1 MLSVR
6 NATLA
11 VFAGLTMSP
20 ALAEAQDAS
29 PQGTPIQVA
38 PVQGTIPPPAAD
50 ASPPAPVN
58 LPAITVSA
66 GRGSA
71 LDKLDVS
78 TTVLSRQQIEA
89 MPEAGVDQ
97 IVNRIPGVWLP
108 NIPTGQLHPTAQ
120 PVNIRGFGTSTTINT
135 LVMVDGVPI
144 NDPYFRTI
152 NWSTIPK
159 NSVERIEVIRG
170 GGATSLWGN
179 MAMGGVINI
188 ITREPAKTGA
198 SGDVSYGSYNT
209 SSAEA
214 AGSYIVNEKVKV
226 GASYNHAQSSGYN
239 LTPAQYQN
247 ANLVPTASKADN
259 IAASV
264 SATPTDKL
272 KLFAKAYWN
281 QTYEDRLVW
290 TFAHNNWSTYRLLL
304 GGTYQIDDTSSINA
318 SAWLASGSFGT
329 INVASGGYTLN
340 NTSFLNQFV
349 SQIEASPSADQGASI
364 FYDANFG
371 PVRDVKIGV
380 DARRTLITDYNNLYS
395 SALSNPTT
403 FVANGEHRLQ
413 GVFGQ
418 GTYRFTGVPL
428 DITVGLRGDFWQA
441 LNASVLT
448 QNSSTTNVIPNN
460 SASSFDPR
468 VGLKFYA
475 ADELVVRAAIYR
487 NFSAPGM
494 NQMYRSFA
502 SGTSYTTINP
512 NLQPMTNIGEEVG
525 FDFNWRGFTLSGT
538 YFNNNLDNFI
548 DFVTVCNTNAA
559 CAAPSIA
566 AAGLGPSFTTVR
578 QYQNT
583 GSAVFQGVEVIAGWQ
598 VTPEVRL
605 GASFTNTIAY
615 MTTSNY
621 PSLIR
626 TGVQLGQ
633 VPVTMFNANAEWRPI
648 PELVLTANL
657 KSFPSYWNDTG
668 HTQLNQGATLLDIG
682 ASYSPVKYVDIY
694 ASIQN
699 LTNFQYLAQ
708 GYTTTTFE
716 GSTVNASAIPAMG
729 PPLTAIAGLRMRF

>member
-50 ASPPAPVN
+50 ARPPAPVN

-502 SGTSYTTINP
+502 SGTAFTATNP
-512 NLQPMTNIGEEVG
+512 NLQPMTNFGQEVG
-525 FDFNWRGFTLSGT
+525 FDFEWKKVTVSGT
-538 YFNNNLDNFI
+538 YFNNNLNNFI
-548 DFVTVCNTNAA
+548 DFVTVCNTSPA
-559 CAAPSIA
+559 CAAPFIT
-566 AAGLGPSFTTVR
+566 AAGLSPSFSTVR
-578 QYQNT
+578 QYQNV
-583 GSAVFQGVEVIAGWQ
+583 GNAQFQGFELIAGWQ
-598 VTPEVRL
+598 PFEQLRL
-605 GASFTNTIAY
+605 FGGYTNTVAY
-615 MTTSNY
+615 LTSSTN
-621 PSLIR
+621 PTLTR

-633 VPVTMFNANAEWRPI
+633 VPNYMITAGIEWRPI
-648 PELVLTANL
+648 ENLLLTASM
-657 KSFPSYWNDTG
+657 KSFPQYWNDTG
-668 HTQLNQGATLLDIG
+668 HTQLNDGATLIDLG
-682 ASYSPVKYVDIY
+682 LRWSPAKNVDIY
-694 ASIQN
+694 GSIQN
-699 LTNFQYLAQ
+699 LTNVQFLAS
-708 GYTTTTFE
+708 GYTLTSFE
-716 GSTVNASAIPAMG
+716 GSTVSTTSIPQLGM
-729 PPLTAIAGLRMRF
+729 PLTAVAGLRVRF